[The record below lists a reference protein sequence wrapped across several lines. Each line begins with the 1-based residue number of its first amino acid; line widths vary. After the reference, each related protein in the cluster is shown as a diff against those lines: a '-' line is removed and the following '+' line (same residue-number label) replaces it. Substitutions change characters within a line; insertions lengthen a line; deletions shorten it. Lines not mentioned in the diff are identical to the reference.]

1 MDSGQSPKSVVLN
14 GENPF
19 FDFRNTTLEGFVRD
33 VTGDNTITYHDTN
46 YIDYE
51 GNNEYLSNTHSILD
65 SLPSGWTQAS
75 WWAGGDISD
84 LGDNGKCIDE
94 ITEYD
99 RLLGITSASDEDKA
113 TALAK
118 RDEALSLRLT
128 GRIEECETLMQ
139 EAITLIPE

>member
-1 MDSGQSPKSVVLN
+1 MKHILLTILFLMFATFSVNAVEVDFTKGSDEQSKV
-14 GENPF
+14 
-19 FDFRNTTLEGFVRD
+19 
-33 VTGDNTITYHDTN
+33 
-46 YIDYE
+46 
-51 GNNEYLSNTHSILD
+51 
-65 SLPSGWTQAS
+65 A
-75 WWAGGDISD
+75 

-139 EAITLIPE
+139 EANDLIPE

>member
-1 MDSGQSPKSVVLN
+1 MLIMKNILLTILFLMFATFSVNAVEVDFTSGSDTQS
-14 GENPF
+14 
-19 FDFRNTTLEGFVRD
+19 
-33 VTGDNTITYHDTN
+33 VT
-46 YIDYE
+46 
-51 GNNEYLSNTHSILD
+51 
-65 SLPSGWTQAS
+65 A
-75 WWAGGDISD
+75 

-94 ITEYD
+94 ITVYD

-139 EAITLIPE
+139 EANDLID

>member
-1 MDSGQSPKSVVLN
+1 MKNILLTILFLMFATFSVNAVEVDFTSGSDTQS
-14 GENPF
+14 
-19 FDFRNTTLEGFVRD
+19 
-33 VTGDNTITYHDTN
+33 VT
-46 YIDYE
+46 
-51 GNNEYLSNTHSILD
+51 
-65 SLPSGWTQAS
+65 A
-75 WWAGGDISD
+75 

-99 RLLGITSASDEDKA
+99 RLLAITSASDGDKA

-139 EAITLIPE
+139 EANDLIPE